1 MTMKTS
7 CKFLLQEVEEMTPR
21 SVKYLLRKMGLD
33 RVRSLFVDKYDVELA
48 FQRKWAK
55 EFELNKGK
63 VCEYWKKYRYLDTI
77 KRICQ
82 IDQNK
87 TILDVGCGIST
98 VLHYIDGKRHGID
111 PLADEYRKLYHYPD
125 DITISQGRGEDLPF
139 KEQCF
144 DIAFCSN
151 VLDHTE
157 NPRKTIAE
165 IFRALKASGS
175 FVLTVE
181 VFAADRKR
189 DLAHPHTFTKESV
202 HTLIRKKFFTVFE
215 DTSPWIGAR
224 QYVQGGRKS
233 ATEELVVILQKHRF
247 RRPEFG

>member
-1 MTMKTS
+1 MKTS
-7 CKFLLQEVEEMTPR
+7 CKYLLQEVEEMTPQT
-21 SVKYLLRKMGLD
+21 VKYLFRKMGFD
-33 RVRSLFVDKYDVELA
+33 RLRSILIDKYDVELA

-55 EFELNKGK
+55 EFELNRSK

-77 KRICQ
+77 NRICN
-82 IDQNK
+82 IDKNK
-87 TILDVGCGIST
+87 TMLDVGCGIST
-98 VLHYIDGKRHGID
+98 VLHYIDGKKYGID
-111 PLADEYRKLYHYPD
+111 PLADEYRKLYQYPG

-139 KEQCF
+139 KDQCF

-157 NPRKTIAE
+157 NPHKTIAE
-165 IFRALKASGS
+165 IFRVLKASGS

-181 VFAADRKR
+181 VFTTDSKR

-202 HTLIRKKFFTVFE
+202 YTLIRKKFFPVFE

-233 ATEELVVILQKHRF
+233 ATEELVMIFQKHRF
-247 RRPEFG
+247 TRTESG